1 MFNNKKHRNMK
12 RRFLLLLFVHV
23 FVVLSAIAVTIDG
36 VRYEIYNG
44 SATVCGLSDDY
55 NGNGNVVIPQ
65 YIEYKGKYEVKS
77 IAERAFESSS
87 ITSVTIPNSV
97 TYIGKWAFD
106 HCYSLSRLI
115 LGNSLEGIGFCAFS
129 YCRSLTSVTIPNSVK
144 SIGGYAFEKCE
155 SLTSIIIPNSV
166 TNLEGSTFYQCSSLT
181 SVTLSNNL
189 RSIGTYT
196 FAYCEKLINISIP
209 NSVTSIG
216 NYAFFECKGLKNV
229 SIGIGLTSIGKRAF
243 DECISLSE
251 FKVNSDNP
259 YFCSVFGVL
268 FNKDM
273 TTLIGYP
280 AGKSEKSYTIPN
292 SVDTIGEHSFCN
304 CVGLTTVIIPHN
316 VTSIEGYAFS
326 NLNNL
331 THIVIPNSVKRIG
344 QGAFGGCRNLS
355 SFIIENGVETIGL
368 GSFQD
373 CTSLTSVSIPNSV
386 TKIGS
391 YAFLECS
398 GLTTVV
404 IGSGAKDIYGFAFQ
418 NCDNVKDI
426 FCYVE
431 STPSSCGFDFNIRET
446 ATLHVPAK
454 SIDLYKKAK
463 YWKDFK
469 NIVALTDNDPK
480 PTGVINIKDEIKAE
494 ERYYDLHGY
503 HVNKPSKGIYIING
517 KKVLIK

>member
-1 MFNNKKHRNMK
+1 MK

-144 SIGGYAFEKCE
+144 SIGGYAF
-155 SLTSIIIPNSV
+155 
-166 TNLEGSTFYQCSSLT
+166 
-181 SVTLSNNL
+181 
-189 RSIGTYT
+189 
-196 FAYCEKLINISIP
+196 
-209 NSVTSIG
+209 
-216 NYAFFECKGLKNV
+216 
-229 SIGIGLTSIGKRAF
+229 
-243 DECISLSE
+243 
-251 FKVNSDNP
+251 
-259 YFCSVFGVL
+259 
-268 FNKDM
+268 
-273 TTLIGYP
+273 
-280 AGKSEKSYTIPN
+280 
-292 SVDTIGEHSFCN
+292 
-304 CVGLTTVIIPHN
+304 
-316 VTSIEGYAFS
+316 
-326 NLNNL
+326 
-331 THIVIPNSVKRIG
+331 
-344 QGAFGGCRNLS
+344 
-355 SFIIENGVETIGL
+355 
-368 GSFQD
+368 
-373 CTSLTSVSIPNSV
+373 
-386 TKIGS
+386 
-391 YAFLECS
+391 LECS

-418 NCDNVKDI
+418 NCDNVKEI

-494 ERYYDLHGY
+494 ERYYDLHGH